1 VSLPVEPRH
10 HEVRT
15 NGVDLHVVTAG
26 DPDAPPVLLLH
37 GFPEF
42 WYAWRG
48 QIEPLVAAGYRVVA
62 PDLRGYN
69 RSAKPHPVSAYR
81 LPELAA
87 DVAGLIDWATERA
100 DGDGDLPVVGHDW
113 GGTVAFATALAHPG
127 RVGRLVVMN
136 TIYPARLDRIMPA
149 RQVVRS
155 WYAFAFQLP
164 WLPEALFRA
173 RDFAVPTRGLRQGAV
188 TPAAFT
194 DADLARYR
202 GAWSRPG
209 VPRATTNYYRA
220 FGRDQLRRLLRR
232 QPGPYA
238 DRRVAAPTLLL
249 WGERDDALVPE
260 LAPRI
265 ADRVPDCRVQRYP
278 DASHWLH
285 HEFPDRV
292 ADDITAFVD
301 G

>member
-1 VSLPVEPRH
+1 MSLPVETRH
-10 HEVRT
+10 HEVRA
-15 NGVDLHVVTAG
+15 NGVDLHVVAAG
-26 DPDAPPVLLLH
+26 DPADPPVLLLH

-48 QIEPLVAAGYRVVA
+48 QIGPLVDAGYHVLT

-69 RSAKPHPVSAYR
+69 RSAKPYPVAAYR

-87 DVAGLIDWATERA
+87 DVAGLVDWATDRA
-100 DGDGDLPVVGHDW
+100 EAAVPVVGHDW
-113 GGTVAFATALAHPG
+113 GGTVAFATALAHPE
-127 RVGRLVVMN
+127 RVARLVVMN

-149 RQVVRS
+149 RQIVRS

-173 RDFAVPTRGLRQGAV
+173 RDFAVPVRGLREGTV

-202 GAWSRPG
+202 EAWSRPG
-209 VPRATTNYYRA
+209 VPRAATNYYRA

-232 QPGPYA
+232 QPGPDA

-260 LAPRI
+260 LATRT
-265 ADRVPDCRVQRYP
+265 ADRVPDCEVRRYP

-292 ADDITAFVD
+292 AGDITRFLD
-301 G
+301 